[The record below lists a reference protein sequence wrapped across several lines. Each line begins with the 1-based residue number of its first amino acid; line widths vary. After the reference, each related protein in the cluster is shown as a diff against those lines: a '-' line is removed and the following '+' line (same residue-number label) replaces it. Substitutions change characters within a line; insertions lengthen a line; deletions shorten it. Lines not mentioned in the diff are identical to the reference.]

1 MSNPNASTFTEQ
13 FATEYARNAV
23 PNMLK
28 AINSIKRYNR
38 FVLLGALLTS
48 YLHQAHYLWTQNA
61 GYFAYLVPLIFDA
74 AMVSMLTVVRT
85 SGIARDAKRG
95 ALVVFAC
102 AALLS
107 ATINFASPGS
117 LGLRL
122 VFALVVVLVIGVELV
137 AGRIRP
143 DFAAI
148 EAEAA
153 ALLAAANTIDNR
165 STTDVPAPAPATT
178 DEAPSTD
185 NPASTLV
192 RPAAATPTTNPTT
205 DTEPVTLTSGED
217 TATVTTVKH
226 DITDTNPTPAPTP
239 ATPVTTGPPAAL
251 LPNARII
258 ANAHEKAHGAP
269 ITPGQLA
276 VRLRVPT
283 HTAADILTAL
293 TNPTTIND
301 RPHNGTAVGAIA

>member
-1 MSNPNASTFTEQ
+1 MSTDPSTFTQE
-13 FATEYARNAV
+13 FAAEYARNAV
-23 PNMLK
+23 PTMLK
-28 AINSIKRYNR
+28 AIGSIKKYNR
-38 FVLLGALLTS
+38 FVLLAALATS

-95 ALVVFAC
+95 ALVVFAAC
-102 AALLS
+102 GLLS

-153 ALLAAANTIDNR
+153 ALLAAARDLADN
-165 STTDVPAPAPATT
+165 SQQTSDDTDPDDIPDTTDLAPVEAAPDPAEVAPVDMPTEPVPVVVPPAPVPTPSPAPAAIRSALIT
-178 DEAPSTD
+178 STVQTPR
-185 NPASTLV
+185 NGHVFAS
-192 RPAAATPTTNPTT
+192 
-205 DTEPVTLTSGED
+205 EVT
-217 TATVTTVKH
+217 
-226 DITDTNPTPAPTP
+226 
-239 ATPVTTGPPAAL
+239 
-251 LPNARII
+251 R
-258 ANAHEKAHGAP
+258 
-269 ITPGQLA
+269 
-276 VRLRVPT
+276 
-283 HTAADILTAL
+283 
-293 TNPTTIND
+293 
-301 RPHNGTAVGAIA
+301 

>member
-1 MSNPNASTFTEQ
+1 MSSTDPSTVTEQ
-13 FATEYARNAV
+13 FAAEYARNAV
-23 PNMLK
+23 PTMLK
-28 AINSIKRYNR
+28 AIGSIKRYNR

-85 SGIARDAKRG
+85 SGIAKDAKRG
-95 ALVVFAC
+95 AMVVFAA

-148 EAEAA
+148 QAEAA
-153 ALLAAANTIDNR
+153 ALLAAINDL
-165 STTDVPAPAPATT
+165 TTTTAPATEPT
-178 DEAPSTD
+178 D
-185 NPASTLV
+185 
-192 RPAAATPTTNPTT
+192 
-205 DTEPVTLTSGED
+205 
-217 TATVTTVKH
+217 
-226 DITDTNPTPAPTP
+226 TP
-239 ATPVTTGPPAAL
+239 ATTPPVDTPPAPIPAAIQA
-251 LPNARII
+251 PAFTPIPVARPEVP
-258 ANAHEKAHGAP
+258 AHLMPTARFVIGRHEQSTGRP
-269 ITPGQLA
+269 ITADELA
-276 VRLRVPT
+276 GLLSVTPDIARELL
-283 HTAADILTAL
+283 HTITGHTPAV
-293 TNPTTIND
+293 
-301 RPHNGTAVGAIA
+301 NGTPVGGAR

>member
-1 MSNPNASTFTEQ
+1 MAGTDPSTVTEQ
-13 FATEYARNAV
+13 FAAEYARNAV
-23 PNMLK
+23 PTMLK
-28 AINSIKRYNR
+28 AIASIKRYNR
-38 FVLLGALLTS
+38 FVLLGALATS

-95 ALVVFAC
+95 ALVVFSG

-153 ALLAAANTIDNR
+153 ALLTAARDLAAKDD
-165 STTDVPAPAPATT
+165 SATDPTDTPATAPPVDT
-178 DEAPSTD
+178 D
-185 NPASTLV
+185 
-192 RPAAATPTTNPTT
+192 PAASPAVDTPPATPAVIAA
-205 DTEPVTLTSGED
+205 PV
-217 TATVTTVKH
+217 
-226 DITDTNPTPAPTP
+226 TPAPIVRPEVP
-239 ATPVTTGPPAAL
+239 AHLVPTARFVIGRHQQTNGRPITVDELAGLLSVGPDIARELLHTLAGHNPAVNGTPVTGG
-251 LPNARII
+251 AR
-258 ANAHEKAHGAP
+258 
-269 ITPGQLA
+269 
-276 VRLRVPT
+276 
-283 HTAADILTAL
+283 
-293 TNPTTIND
+293 
-301 RPHNGTAVGAIA
+301 

>member
-1 MSNPNASTFTEQ
+1 MPTTDAHTVTEQ
-13 FATEYARNAV
+13 FAAEYARNAV
-23 PNMLK
+23 PTMLK
-28 AINSIKRYNR
+28 AIGSIKRYNR
-38 FVLLGALLTS
+38 FVLLGALATS

-85 SGIARDAKRG
+85 SGIAKDAKRG
-95 ALVVFAC
+95 ALVVFAA

-153 ALLAAANTIDNR
+153 ALLTAARDLAAKNEPTAQPVTDTTAVVAQLVDEPPAANTP
-165 STTDVPAPAPATT
+165 PA
-178 DEAPSTD
+178 
-185 NPASTLV
+185 V
-192 RPAAATPTTNPTT
+192 
-205 DTEPVTLTSGED
+205 
-217 TATVTTVKH
+217 
-226 DITDTNPTPAPTP
+226 TPA
-239 ATPVTTGPPAAL
+239 VEIPPAA
-251 LPNARII
+251 PAVIEAPVNPV
-258 ANAHEKAHGAP
+258 P
-269 ITPGQLA
+269 ITRPEVPAHL
-276 VRLRVPT
+276 VPT
-283 HTAADILTAL
+283 ARFVIGRHEQSTGRPITVDELAALLSVTPDIARELLHTLGGH
-293 TNPTTIND
+293 TTV
-301 RPHNGTAVGAIA
+301 NGTPVAGGAR

>member
-1 MSNPNASTFTEQ
+1 MSSTDPSTFTQE
-13 FATEYARNAV
+13 FASEYARNAV
-23 PNMLK
+23 PAMLK
-28 AINSIKRYNR
+28 AIGSIKRYNR

-85 SGIARDAKRG
+85 SGIAKDAKRG

-153 ALLAAANTIDNR
+153 ALLTAARNLTATPEQPTEPPAVTPD
-165 STTDVPAPAPATT
+165 TTAPAADATAVV
-178 DEAPSTD
+178 DIP
-185 NPASTLV
+185 
-192 RPAAATPTTNPTT
+192 PAAAPAVIEAPALTPIPAARPEVPAHLVPTARFAIRQHEQTNGRPI
-205 DTEPVTLTSGED
+205 
-217 TATVTTVKH
+217 TA
-226 DITDTNPTPAPTP
+226 DEL
-239 ATPVTTGPPAAL
+239 AAL
-251 LPNARII
+251 LTVTPAIARELLHSI
-258 ANAHEKAHGAP
+258 NGH
-269 ITPGQLA
+269 TPA
-276 VRLRVPT
+276 V
-283 HTAADILTAL
+283 
-293 TNPTTIND
+293 
-301 RPHNGTAVGAIA
+301 NGTPVAGGAR

>member
-1 MSNPNASTFTEQ
+1 MPTDSATFTEQ

-23 PNMLK
+23 PTMLK
-28 AINSIKRYNR
+28 AISVIKRYNR

-85 SGIARDAKRG
+85 AGIARDAKRG
-95 ALVVFAC
+95 AMVVFAG

-117 LGLRL
+117 LALRA

-148 EAEAA
+148 EAEAT
-153 ALLAAANTIDNR
+153 ALLTAARDLAAKNQHTTPPAEPTEPADNLGQL
-165 STTDVPAPAPATT
+165 SNEPPAPATT
-178 DEAPSTD
+178 ATLDPD
-185 NPASTLV
+185 PATT
-192 RPAAATPTTNPTT
+192 PAVDPQPATPPTPEPT
-205 DTEPVTLTSGED
+205 PKAVNVPTHMLPMARFAAVQHEQHTGTPITPTELADRLDVTPA
-217 TATVTTVKH
+217 TAGGLLAAL
-226 DITDTNPTPAPTP
+226 NPTPINGHH
-239 ATPVTTGPPAAL
+239 VLTGD
-251 LPNARII
+251 AR
-258 ANAHEKAHGAP
+258 
-269 ITPGQLA
+269 
-276 VRLRVPT
+276 
-283 HTAADILTAL
+283 
-293 TNPTTIND
+293 
-301 RPHNGTAVGAIA
+301 

>member
-1 MSNPNASTFTEQ
+1 MPTDSTFTEQ
-13 FATEYARNAV
+13 FAAEYARNAV
-23 PNMLK
+23 PTMLK

-74 AMVSMLTVVRT
+74 AMVSMLIIVRT
-85 SGIARDAKRG
+85 PGIARDAKRG
-95 ALVVFAC
+95 AMVVFAG

-117 LGLRL
+117 LALRA

-153 ALLAAANTIDNR
+153 ALLTAARDLAAKNQQANQP
-165 STTDVPAPAPATT
+165 V
-178 DEAPSTD
+178 ESTD
-185 NPASTLV
+185 TVGQLVDEPPAVDS
-192 RPAAATPTTNPTT
+192 
-205 DTEPVTLTSGED
+205 
-217 TATVTTVKH
+217 
-226 DITDTNPTPAPTP
+226 TPAPEP
-239 ATPVTTGPPAAL
+239 
-251 LPNARII
+251 
-258 ANAHEKAHGAP
+258 
-269 ITPGQLA
+269 
-276 VRLRVPT
+276 
-283 HTAADILTAL
+283 
-293 TNPTTIND
+293 
-301 RPHNGTAVGAIA
+301 

>member
-1 MSNPNASTFTEQ
+1 MSANPGPGTVTEQ
-13 FATEYARNAV
+13 FAAEYARNAV
-23 PNMLK
+23 PTMLK
-28 AINSIKRYNR
+28 AIGSIKRYNR

-85 SGIARDAKRG
+85 SGIAKDAKRG
-95 ALVVFAC
+95 AMVVFAA

-153 ALLAAANTIDNR
+153 ALLAAANDLATKNQPPTIEQPNPAQATEQV
-165 STTDVPAPAPATT
+165 TTAPAPPVEPPTPTVDEPAPIVPAPIDP
-178 DEAPSTD
+178 
-185 NPASTLV
+185 NPAPVL
-192 RPAAATPTTNPTT
+192 
-205 DTEPVTLTSGED
+205 EPVP
-217 TATVTTVKH
+217 ARTV
-226 DITDTNPTPAPTP
+226 PLAP
-239 ATPVTTGPPAAL
+239 VPPAAF
-251 LPNARII
+251 
-258 ANAHEKAHGAP
+258 
-269 ITPGQLA
+269 
-276 VRLRVPT
+276 VRR
-283 HTAADILTAL
+283 
-293 TNPTTIND
+293 
-301 RPHNGTAVGAIA
+301 NGTPVIGEVTR

>member
-1 MSNPNASTFTEQ
+1 MSATPETGTFTEQ
-13 FATEYARNAV
+13 FAAEYARNAV
-23 PNMLK
+23 PTMLK
-28 AINSIKRYNR
+28 AIGSIKRYNR

-95 ALVVFAC
+95 AMVVFVG

-153 ALLAAANTIDNR
+153 ALLAAANDLAAKNQPPAVEQVDPIGVQAHEQV
-165 STTDVPAPAPATT
+165 TTAPVPEPTTGVPTEPEPEPVHLVEPAPATA
-178 DEAPSTD
+178 EPAEPAPARL
-185 NPASTLV
+185 PAGPAPV
-192 RPAAATPTTNPTT
+192 RV
-205 DTEPVTLTSGED
+205 PVT
-217 TATVTTVKH
+217 V
-226 DITDTNPTPAPTP
+226 
-239 ATPVTTGPPAAL
+239 PVPVDAFT
-251 LPNARII
+251 R
-258 ANAHEKAHGAP
+258 
-269 ITPGQLA
+269 
-276 VRLRVPT
+276 R
-283 HTAADILTAL
+283 
-293 TNPTTIND
+293 
-301 RPHNGTAVGAIA
+301 NGTPLAGPLSR

>member
-1 MSNPNASTFTEQ
+1 MPTNTVTEQ
-13 FATEYARNAV
+13 FAAEYARNAV
-23 PNMLK
+23 PAMLK

-48 YLHQAHYLWTQNA
+48 YLHQAHYLWTQGA
-61 GYFAYLVPLIFDA
+61 SYFAYLVPLIFDA

-85 SGIARDAKRG
+85 SGIAKDAKRG
-95 ALVVFAC
+95 ALIVFAA

-153 ALLAAANTIDNR
+153 ALLNAANNLKAKAEPEPAP
-165 STTDVPAPAPATT
+165 VAPPAPAP
-178 DEAPSTD
+178 
-185 NPASTLV
+185 
-192 RPAAATPTTNPTT
+192 
-205 DTEPVTLTSGED
+205 DTEHPTAPTPVAEPVPAPISAVTLPPTLAM
-217 TATVTTVKH
+217 TAA
-226 DITDTNPTPAPTP
+226 DP
-239 ATPVTTGPPAAL
+239 ATPVDETPSIPQHLVPTARFAAAQHLQATGHRISPDGLAARLNISPAVAGAL
-251 LPNARII
+251 LTVVDPD
-258 ANAHEKAHGAP
+258 AP
-269 ITPGQLA
+269 A
-276 VRLRVPT
+276 VNG
-283 HTAADILTAL
+283 HHLTG
-293 TNPTTIND
+293 D
-301 RPHNGTAVGAIA
+301 RR